1 MTIPDLEREIDE
13 WWAES
18 QRGLNNAAQRD
29 GYADWQHYQDA
40 LAKKEEEKLQ
50 ARLKEDE
57 EDAARGIHRTGTPT
71 SEERVEMFGEPGRVQ
86 RCNCQEHWPADGF
99 CPARLKELL
108 GSRNDSIAAAID
120 DCHRIRASQLTR
132 ELNILAMHRPSG
144 RIPDEEV
151 HQLWALNSQEEQYQ
165 LPIPEDLVRD
175 PITQELWARHKNQ
188 HASIAN
194 GMGLPP
200 SPTLS
205 TVRSSLMSVTS
216 STASAPQLPTS
227 TAGTSRTQRSGRSTV
242 APQLDAGMKASHA
255 QRGTGRAPSM
265 KSSNRKKKV
274 EAATPKWLRSLLE

>member
-57 EDAARGIHRTGTPT
+57 EDAAR
-71 SEERVEMFGEPGRVQ
+71 
-86 RCNCQEHWPADGF
+86 EHWPADGF